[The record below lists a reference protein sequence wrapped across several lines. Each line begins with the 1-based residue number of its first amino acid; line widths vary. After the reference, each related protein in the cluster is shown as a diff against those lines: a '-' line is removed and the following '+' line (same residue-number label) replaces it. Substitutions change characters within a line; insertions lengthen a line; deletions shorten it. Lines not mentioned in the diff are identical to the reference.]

1 LRSPHGATGPPG
13 VKAVANE
20 QQVRVVRTRGTHDAD
35 IAETAGQL
43 LGAAI
48 DVPSETVKADV
59 HDRVITLS
67 GQVTWDY
74 QRDAAVRAVMY
85 IRGVIAVA
93 NTITLRRGEAVQPNA
108 PHATH

>member
-1 LRSPHGATGPPG
+1 M
-13 VKAVANE
+13 
-20 QQVRVVRTRGTHDAD
+20 RTRGTHDAD

-85 IRGVIAVA
+85 ITGVIAVA
-93 NTITLRRGEAVQPNA
+93 NTITLRQAESEVGDGGQQSSSATPGQPPLTDTRGDRPGQ
-108 PHATH
+108 